1 MIFNVGAGGNNAVYL
16 TQAEYDALPDSKLS
30 NGVEYR
36 ITDAN
41 VGESIASN
49 LAYDNTYSGIQA
61 VNVQTAID
69 EVNDSLMT
77 PFVDYSANI
86 LATITTPGGS
96 WTATK
101 DCICIASMGATSGN
115 SANVLVDGMLA
126 IATGLVTSSTS
137 TYPYLGTCYVKKGQ
151 VVTTKNVSG
160 HKYNLLF
167 RPLLK

>member
-69 EVNDSLMT
+69 EVNDSLNKT
-77 PFVDYSANI
+77 ISADNYI
-86 LATITTPGGS
+86 EIENNWVATESGIVVATTNGADNSYLSIRRNNVGMIVSTGNEGGY
-96 WTATK
+96 
-101 DCICIASMGATSGN
+101 GLV
-115 SANVLVDGMLA
+115 ANCPVVKGD
-126 IATGLVTSSTS
+126 IATYVIYGTTINYFRF
-137 TYPYLGTCYVKKGQ
+137 YPY
-151 VVTTKNVSG
+151 VS
-160 HKYNLLF
+160 K
-167 RPLLK
+167 